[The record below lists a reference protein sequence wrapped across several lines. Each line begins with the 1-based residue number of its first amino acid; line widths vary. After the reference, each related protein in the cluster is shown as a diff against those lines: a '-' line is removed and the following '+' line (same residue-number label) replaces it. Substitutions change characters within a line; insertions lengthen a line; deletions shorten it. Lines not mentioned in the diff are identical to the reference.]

1 MTDMDIH
8 NWCRNPA
15 VFARGRA
22 MYKRHM
28 VGNVEKKELENG
40 LYWLYGKVI
49 GSSGT
54 DYAVSVLVHN
64 TNGIQNG
71 HCTCP
76 DHAAGREVCKH
87 MVAMTLEYI
96 KPAPIEAEQIEGRT
110 TSTVRSLIET
120 YTVREQQALPS
131 QQYRGKVRIDPI
143 LRLEAAGLR
152 LEIKVGAGRTYIIKD
167 IAEFIGQVKR
177 GEYIQ
182 YGKDFGFVHVEEM
195 FNARSRKLLGFL
207 KEKIAADNE
216 MINSMPGHSVLFD
229 MRQLIMTPR
238 DMDSFFD
245 VMEGET
251 ITAWLPT
258 NMSLTLV
265 RRNPALTV
273 VIEGKGDEGASI
285 ATDKYRVFPG
295 VSCCYAVR
303 NGMMYRCSDDFSA
316 DMESFLR
323 LTGTSCEW
331 EMTVSKKDLPAFCAS
346 VLPSVSKWT
355 FLKEK
360 NINLEDFSP
369 LPELFRFY
377 LDMPDSSELTCRPA
391 VRYGDIEVNLLEDY
405 QNAHINRNLNSESR
419 VRALLARYFDIPTEP
434 VETLRIISDDE
445 LIYNFLETGVSELM
459 NIGEVYASEGFK
471 KAKILTKPNVTVGV
485 KVESDLL
492 KLEVDCEDI
501 PRDELRALLSSYR
514 KKMRFHRLKNGKF
527 VALEASSFDTV
538 SELAEGLQMT
548 GAQLM
553 TGTIEAPVNR
563 ALYVDSVLK
572 EGQGITLRRDH
583 LFRELIKNMNSAAEA
598 EFEAPES
605 MAKILRTYQTIGFR
619 WLKTIEHYGFGG
631 ILADEMGLGKT
642 IQVIALLLSEAQSNG
657 RSSLIVCPA
666 SLVYNW
672 LSEFRKFAPSMK
684 CVVVAGTADER
695 AELIAD
701 YTNCDVLI
709 TSYDLLRRDIEH
721 YGQATFR
728 YCIIDEAQYIKNH
741 DTLSA
746 KSVKTIRAATRF
758 ALTGTPIENRLS
770 ELWSIFDF
778 LMPGF
783 LYNYNRFREKIET
796 PIVKDGDKTV
806 TERLHRMIAPFI
818 LRRLKKDVLRELP
831 DKLEQCIYSRM
842 GDEQS
847 KLYRA
852 HAAQLVENLRNQT
865 NESYGAGK
873 LQVLSELTKLR
884 QICCDPSLSFESYK
898 GGSAK
903 LETCMEKISNA
914 VSGGHKILLFSQF
927 TSMLSIIAQRLTAE
941 GISYYLITG
950 STGKEQRLSLVN
962 AFNRDDTSVFLISLK
977 AGGTGLN
984 LTSADI
990 VIHYDPWWNV
1000 AAQDQATD
1008 RAHRIGQ
1015 RNVVT
1020 VLKLIAQNTIEE
1032 KIVAL
1037 QESKRELADS
1047 VISRGGSTIGDIS
1060 RDELIELLTEE

>member
-1 MTDMDIH
+1 MIYDI
-8 NWCRNPA
+8 
-15 VFARGRA
+15 VF
-22 MYKRHM
+22 
-28 VGNVEKKELENG
+28 
-40 LYWLYGKVI
+40 
-49 GSSGT
+49 
-54 DYAVSVLVHN
+54 
-64 TNGIQNG
+64 
-71 HCTCP
+71 
-76 DHAAGREVCKH
+76 
-87 MVAMTLEYI
+87 
-96 KPAPIEAEQIEGRT
+96 
-110 TSTVRSLIET
+110 
-120 YTVREQQALPS
+120 
-131 QQYRGKVRIDPI
+131 
-143 LRLEAAGLR
+143 LRPLGLR
-152 LEIKVGAGRTYIIKD
+152 L
-167 IAEFIGQVKR
+167 
-177 GEYIQ
+177 
-182 YGKDFGFVHVEEM
+182 
-195 FNARSRKLLGFL
+195 
-207 KEKIAADNE
+207 
-216 MINSMPGHSVLFD
+216 
-229 MRQLIMTPR
+229 
-238 DMDSFFD
+238 
-245 VMEGET
+245 
-251 ITAWLPT
+251 
-258 NMSLTLV
+258 
-265 RRNPALTV
+265 
-273 VIEGKGDEGASI
+273 
-285 ATDKYRVFPG
+285 
-295 VSCCYAVR
+295 
-303 NGMMYRCSDDFSA
+303 
-316 DMESFLR
+316 
-323 LTGTSCEW
+323 
-331 EMTVSKKDLPAFCAS
+331 
-346 VLPSVSKWT
+346 
-355 FLKEK
+355 
-360 NINLEDFSP
+360 
-369 LPELFRFY
+369 
-377 LDMPDSSELTCRPA
+377 
-391 VRYGDIEVNLLEDY
+391 
-405 QNAHINRNLNSESR
+405 
-419 VRALLARYFDIPTEP
+419 
-434 VETLRIISDDE
+434 
-445 LIYNFLETGVSELM
+445 
-459 NIGEVYASEGFK
+459 
-471 KAKILTKPNVTVGV
+471 
-485 KVESDLL
+485 
-492 KLEVDCEDI
+492 
-501 PRDELRALLSSYR
+501 
-514 KKMRFHRLKNGKF
+514 
-527 VALEASSFDTV
+527 
-538 SELAEGLQMT
+538 
-548 GAQLM
+548 
-553 TGTIEAPVNR
+553 IEAPVNR

-572 EGQGITLRRDH
+572 EGQGVTLRRDH
-583 LFRELIKNMNSAAEA
+583 LFRDLIKNMNSAAEA

-605 MAKILRTYQTIGFR
+605 MAKILRTYQTVGFR

-642 IQVIALLLSEAQSNG
+642 VQVIAMLLSEAQTNG

-672 LSEFRKFAPSMK
+672 LSEFKKFAPSMK
-684 CVVVAGTADER
+684 CAVVAGTAEER
-695 AELIAD
+695 AALISEYTD
-701 YTNCDVLI
+701 YDVLI
-709 TSYDLLRRDIEH
+709 TSYDLLRRDVEH

-796 PIVKDGDKTV
+796 PIVKDGDQTV

-818 LRRLKKDVLRELP
+818 LRRLKKDVLRDLP

-852 HAAQLVENLRNQT
+852 HAAQLVENLRSQT
-865 NESYGAGK
+865 NESFGAGK

-884 QICCDPSLSFESYK
+884 QICCDPTLFFDDYK

-903 LETCMEKISNA
+903 LETCMEKVNNA
-914 VSGGHKILLFSQF
+914 VSGGHKVLLFSQF

-984 LTSADI
+984 LTSADV

-1047 VISRGGSTIGDIS
+1047 VISRGGSTIGDIT